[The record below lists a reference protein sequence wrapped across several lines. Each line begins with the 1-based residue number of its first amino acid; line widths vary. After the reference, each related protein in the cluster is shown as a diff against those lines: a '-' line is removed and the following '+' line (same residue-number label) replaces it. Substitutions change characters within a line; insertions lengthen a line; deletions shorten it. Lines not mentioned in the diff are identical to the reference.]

1 MASTSKIT
9 ERGQTTIPT
18 RIRKQLRAKVGDTLE
33 YEVTPHGVTIRVK
46 KPDIRLVLAKYS
58 ERLGSAPEA
67 DLVAEQ
73 RERREWDALD
83 VQLLEGVDESVDDQ
97 S

>member
-33 YEVTPHGVTIRVK
+33 YEVTPQGVTIRVK
-46 KPDIRLVLAKYS
+46 KPDIRQVLKKYAG
-58 ERLGSAPEA
+58 RLSTAGSNT

-73 RERREWDALD
+73 RERRGWDELD
-83 VQLLEGVDESVDDQ
+83 FQLLGSEDDQ
-97 S
+97 